1 MAKKYYW
8 LKFKDD
14 FFEEEDTKLI
24 EAMPCGKDY
33 IIFLLKLQLKSIR
46 TEGLLK
52 YKGIIPYSID
62 MLSTITNTDSKIVKQ
77 AIDLFS
83 DLKLLEI
90 WEDGTIYMNS
100 IQQLIGTETE
110 SASRVRKH
118 REMKLLQSN
127 AQLLQCNE
135 QVTKSNTEI
144 DIEIESTLSD
154 KHKIEHTKVEE
165 MFEILWTIYPKK
177 EGKGRISKAKK
188 AELFKIGI
196 EEMTRAVERYK
207 KAKRGKEKE
216 YLQMG
221 STFFNSGYIDYLD
234 KEYENMKPVEEDR
247 YRSI

>member
-14 FFEEEDTKLI
+14 FFEEEDMKLI

-118 REMKLLQSN
+118 REMKMLQSN
-127 AQLLQCNE
+127 AQLLHCNSS
-135 QVTKSNTEI
+135 VTKSNTEI
-144 DIEIESTLSD
+144 EKDIENTLS
-154 KHKIEHTKVEE
+154 EHEQLFEE
-165 MFEILWTIYPKK
+165 LWKLYPRK
-177 EGKGRISKAKK
+177 EGKARIKKSKKL
-188 AELFKIGI
+188 ELFKIGL

-207 KAKRGKEKE
+207 KAKKGKEYE